1 MLHRQHSIGKV
12 AMNIRPSA
20 MTTAACLALVTL
32 SMPVLADGV
41 PGARSAKHSASQQ
54 RAAPMTTAARKP
66 NDSGVTVQYR
76 VDATPQ
82 IGRGTPVV
90 LQFDGV
96 SGADGASVRLSADPG
111 LTISGSDTLALP
123 AGKRTT
129 TTVTVVSDRDGL
141 TYLNVFITQ
150 GSAMSAISI
159 PIQTGTAAP
168 VLKSNGEL
176 KSTPDGENIISMPAK

>member
-20 MTTAACLALVTL
+20 MTTAAWLALAAL
-32 SMPVLADGV
+32 STPALADGV
-41 PGARSAKHSASQQ
+41 PGARSAKHSASH

-82 IGRGTPVV
+82 VGRGTPVV

-96 SGADGASVRLSADPG
+96 TGADGASVRLSADPG

-141 TYLNVFITQ
+141 AYLNVFVTQ

-168 VLKSNGEL
+168 VMKSNGEL

>member
-20 MTTAACLALVTL
+20 MTTAALLALAVL
-32 SMPVLADGV
+32 STPALADGV
-41 PGARSAKHSASQQ
+41 PGARSAKHSASH
-54 RAAPMTTAARKP
+54 RAAPMMTAARKP

-82 IGRGTPVV
+82 VGRGTPVV

-96 SGADGASVRLSADPG
+96 TGADGASVRLSADPG

-141 TYLNVFITQ
+141 AYLNVFVTQ

-168 VLKSNGEL
+168 VMKSNGEL